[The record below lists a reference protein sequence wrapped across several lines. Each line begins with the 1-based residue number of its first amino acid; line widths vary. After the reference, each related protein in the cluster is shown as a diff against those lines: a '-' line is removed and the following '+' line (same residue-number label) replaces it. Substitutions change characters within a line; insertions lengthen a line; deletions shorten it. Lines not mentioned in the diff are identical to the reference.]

1 MRNRVSRA
9 ALPVAAAVLAA
20 VAVLP
25 LSTAATAAVREP
37 APRATPADWPS
48 YIVTVRRGVDPA
60 AVAAQAGVR
69 PERSFHH
76 ALNGF
81 AARLS
86 PAQVAEVAAL
96 PGVVSVEPDGAA
108 GPFGRPGASVA
119 LDLQRP
125 SRQAMNVT
133 YASRKSR

>member
-1 MRNRVSRA
+1 MRNRVSR

-25 LSTAATAAVREP
+25 LSTAAVAAVGHP
-37 APRATPADWPS
+37 ARWTAPADWPS

-60 AVAAQAGVR
+60 AVAGQVGGVR
-69 PERSFHH
+69 PDRFFHR

-86 PAQVAEVAAL
+86 PEQVADVAAL
-96 PGVVSVEPDGAA
+96 PGVLAVEADGSA
-108 GPFGRPGASVA
+108 GPA
-119 LDLQRP
+119 
-125 SRQAMNVT
+125 
-133 YASRKSR
+133 

>member
-1 MRNRVSRA
+1 MRNRVSR

-25 LSTAATAAVREP
+25 LSTAADAAARREP
-37 APRATPADWPS
+37 ASRTAPVDWPS

-60 AVAAQAGVR
+60 AVAAQVGGVR
-69 PERSFHH
+69 PDRYFHH

-86 PAQVAEVAAL
+86 PEQVADVAAL
-96 PGVVSVEPDGAA
+96 PGVVAVEADGSA
-108 GPFGRPGASVA
+108 GPA
-119 LDLQRP
+119 
-125 SRQAMNVT
+125 
-133 YASRKSR
+133 